1 MRRRLISLAL
11 LGSALT
17 MTLGL
22 AGAGTAT
29 AATPSVTA
37 AAPAATAGIQ
47 YVSAQECTAG
57 GGRLVFHYIFMGC
70 SGGKYDG
77 YHIGG

>member
-1 MRRRLISLAL
+1 MRRRLISLSL

-22 AGAGTAT
+22 AGTGTAS
-29 AATPSVTA
+29 AATPTVKA
-37 AAPAATAGIQ
+37 AAPAAGIQ

-57 GGRLVFHYIFMGC
+57 GGRLVFQYIFMGC

-77 YHIGG
+77 YRIGG